1 MEHQNITNT
10 KVRINCP
17 NCGSIV
23 EDELDSWPSPDMS
36 ADTASESSDC
46 IGGTL
51 VCEKCKKE
59 IDYSISADF
68 NGDVICV
75 PSNLEIIDE

>member
-1 MEHQNITNT
+1 MEKQNNT
-10 KVRINCP
+10 VRKIRIYCP
-17 NCGSIV
+17 NCGSKV
-23 EDELDSWPSPDMS
+23 EDELDSWPSPDLS

-51 VCEKCKKE
+51 VCEKCKTE
-59 IDYSISADF
+59 IDYSISEDF

-75 PSNLEIIDE
+75 PSELEIIDE